1 MAQVDS
7 VSNLVRALT
16 TGVKPSRN
24 SIQAVHAAFVGAV
37 AANPPWPIR
46 LDPKASDLEK
56 RADHLRS
63 LLCAL
68 SLYMTAVLDDTA
80 QNALSGLDLRQIE
93 ALLSDLTSE
102 VSGTLRR
109 AADALAGRGL

>member
-1 MAQVDS
+1 MAQADNVF
-7 VSNLVRALT
+7 NLVRALT

-46 LDPKASDLEK
+46 LDPEAIDLEN

-80 QNALSGLDLRQIE
+80 QNALGGLDLRQIE

-102 VSGTLRR
+102 VSGTVRR

>member
-1 MAQVDS
+1 MAQADN
-7 VSNLVRALT
+7 VSNLVRTLT

-46 LDPKASDLEK
+46 RDPAAIDLEK

-80 QNALSGLDLRQIE
+80 QNALGRLDLRQIE

-102 VSGTLRR
+102 VSGTVRR
-109 AADALAGRGL
+109 AADALAESGL

>member
-1 MAQVDS
+1 MAQADNVF
-7 VSNLVRALT
+7 NLVRALT
-16 TGVKPSRN
+16 TGAKPSRN
-24 SIQAVHAAFVGAV
+24 SIQAAHAAFVGAV
-37 AANPPWPIR
+37 AANPPSPIR
-46 LDPKASDLEK
+46 RDPEAIDLEN

-68 SLYMTAVLDDTA
+68 SFYMTAVLDDTA
-80 QNALSGLDLRQIE
+80 QNALGGLDLRQIE

-102 VSGTLRR
+102 VSGTVRR